1 MEDPAKNLDEKEK
14 RKLLSSEQKHILRLD
29 AEAGAYEKQK
39 SKEETGDV
47 EVSKL

>member
-14 RKLLSSEQKHILRLD
+14 RQLLSSEQKHILRLD